1 MSITPQTSKKFIY
14 QNLVGLIN
22 DSIMLRDMDR
32 LLDVLEFVTSQF
44 GLYIN
49 LRTRDITLVK
59 LMSNGPFARL
69 VILNK
74 YGLQITVDLYPDQE
88 GRYLEEIVVTYS
100 LVNQIP

>member
-1 MSITPQTSKKFIY
+1 ME
-14 QNLVGLIN
+14 
-22 DSIMLRDMDR
+22 R

-74 YGLQITVDLYPDQE
+74 YGLQITMDLYPDAE